1 MVLKQ
6 AVKSV
11 DFSIIRAES
20 VGEPIMDDAR
30 ERRIEP
36 RLRYQWPIW
45 FAEDFAKTVSQG
57 LMVDVSSGGMAFTCD
72 VHESCPQP
80 GQRLIT
86 RFSIPRLE
94 ANEFSDMT
102 SFTRTARVCRVE
114 KINRS
119 LCRVA
124 VQFDEPLSLKP
135 CEQASIDLM
144 RSQSPTA

>member
-6 AVKSV
+6 ALKSV
-11 DFSIIRAES
+11 DFFIIGAKS
-20 VGEPIMDDAR
+20 VGEPIMDETK
-30 ERRIEP
+30 ERRRES

-72 VHESCPQP
+72 DRESCPQP

-114 KINRS
+114 KVNRS

-144 RSQSPTA
+144 RSQSPTP

>member
-1 MVLKQ
+1 
-6 AVKSV
+6 
-11 DFSIIRAES
+11 
-20 VGEPIMDDAR
+20 MDEAR
-30 ERRIEP
+30 ERRIEA
-36 RLRYQWPIW
+36 RLRYQWPVW
-45 FAEDFAKTVSQG
+45 FAEDFAKAVSQG
-57 LMVDVSSGGMAFTCD
+57 LMIDVSSGGMAFTCD
-72 VHESCPQP
+72 VHESCPQR

-94 ANEFSDMT
+94 ADEFSDMT

-114 KINRS
+114 KVNRS

-144 RSQSPTA
+144 RSQSRTP

>member
-6 AVKSV
+6 ALKSV

-20 VGEPIMDDAR
+20 VGEPIMDEAR
-30 ERRIEP
+30 EHRREP

-72 VHESCPQP
+72 IDENCPQP
-80 GQRLIT
+80 GQQLIT

-94 ANEFSDMT
+94 ADEFSDMT

-114 KINRS
+114 KVNRS

-124 VQFDEPLSLKP
+124 VQFDEALSLKP
-135 CEQASIDLM
+135 CEQASINLM
-144 RSQSPTA
+144 RSQSSTP